1 MSEEETPAKRGDAA
15 WKEQRDAIARR
26 NADAHQRSQ
35 GERTAKASYAATTQR
50 ADAVREADQLRK
62 LNDKLAKQQA
72 KRSR

>member
-1 MSEEETPAKRGDAA
+1 MSEETPPKRGDAA
-15 WKEQRDAIARR
+15 WKEQREAIARR

-35 GERTAKASYAATTQR
+35 GERNAKQTYAQSAAR

-72 KRSR
+72 KAAR